1 MNYQYATQ
9 YWLQIDQN
17 RFFIPNAGGYFISPS
32 DKLYSNGNQI
42 TIPITKWI
50 DITQRLLIQELTS
63 LPEIMYIKKVRVD
76 LEQAMHYWVIINS
89 KLLHTQVDEK
99 EGINITIQFDQ
110 IISTETLEQ
119 ALREF
124 KLQYLIG

>member
-1 MNYQYATQ
+1 MSNYTYATQ

-17 RFFIPNAGGYFISPS
+17 RFFIPNSGH
-32 DKLYSNGNQI
+32 LYSNGNQI

-50 DITQRLLIQELTS
+50 DVTQRLLIQELTS
-63 LPEIMYIKKVRVD
+63 LPEIIYIKKVRVD
-76 LEQAMHYWVIINS
+76 LEQAMHYWVIINP